1 MSARYN
7 PQNPRLSRPCCH
19 PEQAKD
25 LSAIRLGTTPT
36 PRTDPTPRANPTRC
50 HPERH
55 PKDGRRIST
64 APRHSTSPHQTHA
77 PEKISSQSAPTHE
90 IFLTLTPTPRIP
102 TIEEASALSQPLE
115 KVPRSPAWQ
124 RKQKKPQSPQKRASR
139 HQKKKGAATCS
150 ALLQT
155 LLFRIC
161 VFSASSVVNSSS
173 TASAPQ
179 ARRPSNTRPS
189 S

>member
-64 APRHSTSPHQTHA
+64 APQHSTSPHQTHA

-155 LLFRIC
+155 LLF
-161 VFSASSVVNSSS
+161 
-173 TASAPQ
+173 
-179 ARRPSNTRPS
+179 
-189 S
+189 